1 MDVGYSIRSDNIVY
15 INKEC
20 TEMNFKVTFTNKND
34 RTHSSLHYFF
44 LSSIFLKRI
53 MLYGKAHINT
63 HNNAPKLLPL

>member
-44 LSSIFLKRI
+44 FVFDFPEENYVIW
-53 MLYGKAHINT
+53 
-63 HNNAPKLLPL
+63 